1 MFKNFQDKA
10 EDLKEQVQE
19 QANDLSAAAQEKI
32 DALLDDYKRILPIV
46 EELGL
51 RVNSFNIEAGVLP
64 QIQTSLV
71 GSVDN
76 VKDEAVEK
84 IIAEN
89 ENNKLLI
96 TVLRAILMA
105 KKCHERLED
114 AYISILKD
122 IVIDIQLGIPPKVSV
137 RFQ

>member
-1 MFKNFQDKA
+1 MFQNFKDKA
-10 EDLKEQVQE
+10 DDLKEQVQE
-19 QANDLSAAAQEKI
+19 QATDLSSAAQGKL
-32 DALLDDYKRILPIV
+32 DDLLDDYKRILPMV

-51 RVNSFNIEAGVLP
+51 RVSSFHIEAGVLP

-76 VKDEAVEK
+76 LNNEAVEK

-89 ENNKLLI
+89 ESNKLLT

-122 IVIDIQLGIPPKVSV
+122 IAIDIQLGIPPKVSV